1 MHRSAEWNSSNGL
14 RINMSGTYTVR
25 RGDTL
30 TSVARF
36 NGCSVSELQHANQLA
51 DPNRLSVGQVLVLPL
66 TRTAGEKAKP
76 NPKAVPATHP
86 PLPPITAEQTTWDEI
101 AGCRFL
107 KVSYWH
113 DLLDPVLAPMREKE
127 ADSAVHEKD
136 HAPAKPV
143 TPATSLPT
151 KTAPAPNHPTGSTS
165 QRGNPRTAV
174 LEALKKRLDLV
185 PQQKQTS
192 GVKLSRNERK
202 FIIAGVGLCE
212 GNKDVFGSTN
222 ADTEFAGRK
231 FGKHGVE
238 VKYSRIVHIGLSYG
252 YIQCSQDSGNLGK
265 LLTRF
270 KAISNEDFLNT
281 FGKQRSKAESTV
293 ITDKLIELTTNGI
306 NGVQHK
312 SGQAAWNSY
321 SSKKREDLKKLAGQ
335 DADHDGKPD
344 LPESEIIRGA
354 RVQPIPYNIGGP
366 ADDLWGKN
374 WMPRFQAAGDIIA
387 FQDAQLDFGVDDFL
401 NKILPICKKNNIRTG
416 KGIAFVTAC
425 AVRSGNPEYH
435 KLFVRIALELGY
447 SLPFNKTADE
457 LTVLSAIS
465 KSATKTNQ
473 PKIGSITF
481 DPIEV
486 TRATTIL
493 KNEFKFL
500 SEDFYD
506 PETYDKANDNDNTI

>member
-1 MHRSAEWNSSNGL
+1 
-14 RINMSGTYTVR
+14 MSGTYTVR

-86 PLPPITAEQTTWDEI
+86 TLPPITAEHTFWDEI

-151 KTAPAPNHPTGSTS
+151 KTTPAPNHPTGSTS
-165 QRGNPRTAV
+165 QRGNNKATV
-174 LEALKKRLDLV
+174 IDELKKRLSQI
-185 PQQKQTS
+185 PKQKKSS

-212 GNKDVFGSTN
+212 ADNDVFGATN
-222 ADTEFAGRK
+222 SDKEFVGRK
-231 FGKHGVE
+231 DIFHTRGIE
-238 VKYSRIVHIGLSYG
+238 LEYSRIVHIGLSYG
-252 YIQCSQDSGNLGK
+252 YIQCTQDSGNLGE
-265 LLTRF
+265 LLKRF
-270 KAISNEDFLNT
+270 KNVDYSTFVET
-281 FGKQRSKAESTV
+281 FGGNLNRSEK
-293 ITDKLIELTTNGI
+293 ITIANNLISLTTNGI
-306 NGVQHK
+306 NGIHYK
-312 SGQAAWNSY
+312 SGLDAWHKY
-321 SSKKREDLKKLAGQ
+321 SKEKRKRLKGMAGK
-335 DADHDGKPD
+335 DANHDGKPD

-354 RVQPIPYNIGGP
+354 RVQPIPYYIGGP
-366 ADDLWGKN
+366 AEDLWDKN
-374 WMPRFQAAGDIIA
+374 WLMRFKAAGKIIK
-387 FQDAQLDFGVDDFL
+387 FQDAQLDYGVDEFL
-401 NKILPICKKNNIRTG
+401 NKILPICQKNNIRTG
-416 KGIAFVTAC
+416 KGIAFITAC
-425 AVRSGNPEYH
+425 AIRGADRN
-435 KLFVRIALELGY
+435 LFCAIASELGHP
-447 SLPFNKTADE
+447 LPFQQTANE
-457 LTVLSAIS
+457 LSVLNAIS
-465 KSATKTNQ
+465 EAKIVTEIVKGEPVKRA
-473 PKIGSITF
+473 KIGNKKFS
-481 DPIEV
+481 PIEKI
-486 TRATTIL
+486 RASTIQ

-506 PETYDKANDNDNTI
+506 PQTFNQANDNDNTT

>member
-1 MHRSAEWNSSNGL
+1 
-14 RINMSGTYTVR
+14 MSGTYTVR

-51 DPNRLSVGQVLVLPL
+51 DPNRLSVGQVLVLPM

-165 QRGNPRTAV
+165 QRGNHRTTV
-174 LEALKKRLDLV
+174 LKALKTRLDLV
-185 PQQKQTS
+185 PKQKQTS

-222 ADTEFAGRK
+222 ADTEFEGRL

-252 YIQCSQDSGNLGK
+252 YIQCTQDSGNLGK
-265 LLTRF
+265 LLKRF
-270 KAISNEDFLNT
+270 QSINSKTFLQIFGGIKSGKNEQ
-281 FGKQRSKAESTV
+281 KI
-293 ITDKLIELTTNGI
+293 ITDKLIDLTTNGI
-306 NGVQHK
+306 NGIPYK
-312 SGQAAWNSY
+312 SGQAEWNSY
-321 SSKKREDLKKLAGQ
+321 PGQKRRALKKLAEQ
-335 DADHDGKPD
+335 DVDHNGKPD
-344 LPESEIIRGA
+344 LPESEIIRGS
-354 RVQPIPYNIGGP
+354 RVQPIPYDVGSP
-366 ADDLWGKN
+366 AEDLWN
-374 WMPRFQAAGDIIA
+374 EHWLPRFRAAGDVNI
-387 FQDAQLDFGVDDFL
+387 FQDIQLDYGVDEYL
-401 NKILPICKKNNIRTG
+401 NTILPICKKNNIRTG

-465 KSATKTNQ
+465 KSATNTNR

-506 PETYDKANDNDNTI
+506 PETYDKANDNDNTV